1 MKCFYYVIIIN
12 LMPILNGK
20 LNMKK
25 LIITIIFIDVNQNNI
40 RIKLLYTKCI
50 SEKNPLVI
58 DNVINRYKDNL
69 YNLKCNIKK
78 VFKL

>member
-1 MKCFYYVIIIN
+1 M
-12 LMPILNGK
+12 L
-20 LNMKK
+20 
-25 LIITIIFIDVNQNNI
+25 I
-40 RIKLLYTKCI
+40 RIILKKLLYTKCI

-78 VFKL
+78 AFKL